1 MRGALPAAPPVAR
14 LRGPRHHV
22 AVQLFPAGAF
32 VVPIRPVAVECG
44 RHGDIR
50 YGHGGIR
57 WIRQRVCA
65 GASDGTRA
73 AAPSSAAVINRMNG
87 SRHES
92 SGGRDAAAGTD
103 CRARQ
108 VEAAGGSRRD
118 ARVAACRCRRSGTTR
133 RPASERRKRVR
144 HRYPTQRTARED
156 PPCQHRGSRIRMRN
170 MAVHVAHDRRARARL
185 HAGHHARSASHAAR
199 PRHRRLLR
207 PRVRHGHDRPAHAI
221 DTAANDWI
229 GRLSASSTTTRNLR
243 QYDMDAK
250 SRRQRPHGPA
260 QRRDGAPGTRRP
272 QLIAAVVTT
281 TWPKHDRGFM
291 TIPSSGGHPSRTH
304 GALSSRVTLTGWNHG

>member
-1 MRGALPAAPPVAR
+1 MSRPAVVMPPPERIAERGR
-14 LRGPRHHV
+14 SKPR
-22 AVQLFPAGAF
+22 A
-32 VVPIRPVAVECG
+32 
-44 RHGDIR
+44 
-50 YGHGGIR
+50 
-57 WIRQRVCA
+57 
-65 GASDGTRA
+65 
-73 AAPSSAAVINRMNG
+73 
-87 SRHES
+87 
-92 SGGRDAAAGTD
+92 
-103 CRARQ
+103 
-108 VEAAGGSRRD
+108 GSRRD

-207 PRVRHGHDRPAHAI
+207 PRVRHGHDRPRARHRHSRE
-221 DTAANDWI
+221 
-229 GRLSASSTTTRNLR
+229 RLDR
-243 QYDMDAK
+243 Q
-250 SRRQRPHGPA
+250 A
-260 QRRDGAPGTRRP
+260 QRQQHDDEEFAPVRHGCEITQATTAWAGAAPRRRAPGTRRP